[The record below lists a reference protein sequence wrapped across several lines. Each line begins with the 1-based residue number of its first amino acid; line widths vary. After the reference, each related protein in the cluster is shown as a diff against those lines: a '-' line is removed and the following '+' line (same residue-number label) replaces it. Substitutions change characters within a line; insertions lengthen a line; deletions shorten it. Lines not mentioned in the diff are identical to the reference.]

1 MPTLSGLLVRLKAL
15 FRKSHAEL
23 EMDEEIQH
31 HLALETERNRDL
43 GMSTTDAARKA
54 RLDFGGL
61 DATREAEREARGVR
75 WLEDFVA
82 DVGYAL
88 RSLRRSPVLAGA
100 AIVTLGLGI
109 GANTAIFSAVNA
121 VILRPLPFS
130 QPERLFML
138 WEQNPEKGWYKNIA
152 APANMLDWKEQVAA
166 FEDVAAWA
174 DWQSSA
180 TLTGE
185 GRPVLLNSANITGNF
200 FSVLGVRPAAG
211 RSFTPEETWETGSPV
226 VLLSDRTWR
235 HQFSADPAVVGR
247 TLQLDGKAVQVVG
260 VMPPSVG
267 AFPYEGVDIWQ
278 PMAWKPERRSE
289 ASFRRA
295 HWLRVVARLKPGVTP
310 EEADAQLQAT
320 VLRLQQEYPA
330 TNRVMGAG
338 MTPLHEFLVGD
349 TRQPLLVLLGAVAVL
364 LLIACGNVGNLLLVR
379 AAGMERE
386 VALRLALGAGRNR
399 VVRQALTES
408 LVLSLLGGVA
418 GLAIGWG
425 GTRLLVFLQ
434 PPNMLPV
441 HDIALSRAVLVYVFA
456 ITLVCGFLFGT
467 APAVWGARRSPAE
480 TLKEGG
486 KSNSSA
492 YRVRR
497 WSDVLV
503 VGEVGL
509 ALLLTL
515 GACLVLRSYWRLTSV
530 DPGFD
535 PDGVLSVLVVLPGTR
550 YDSPEKVNEF
560 FEQLVR
566 RGRELPGVTMA
577 SGATSLPLTGLRW
590 TSDFKAEGWGPEQ
603 VGFEVGHHEVMPDYF
618 RTMRVPVLR
627 GRAFT
632 DADRAGAPRVVLINQ
647 SLAARYF
654 PGEDPIGR
662 RITFD
667 KVPDST
673 SIWRTIVGVVQD
685 ERQEALSRDPRN
697 EFIAPVAQDG
707 GRGLYLLLRTDGD
720 PAALGPAARDLIAEL
735 DPDLAILSMTTM
747 DEIRDRSLAR
757 QRFMLTL
764 LGAFSVVG
772 MVLAVVGVYG
782 VMAQLARGRVR
793 EMGIRI
799 ALGAQSGEVQWL
811 VVRHGL
817 RLVTLGLA
825 IGLIAALFL
834 SRSITV
840 LLFQVQPLDPV
851 TFIAVPL
858 LLVLSAMLACWLPAL
873 RASRAS
879 PALALRAE

>member
-226 VLLSDRTWR
+226 VLLSDRSWR